1 MQSMTERKCLKFGF
15 STRDRGRE
23 HPMTRSWRMAYVM
36 ACCLDE
42 FGAYKW
48 TLCAK
53 EDIVCCVVS
62 AIASD
67 AGPALYS
74 KYLQNRERDICKTSV
89 HIQPQHTVLQVI

>member
-1 MQSMTERKCLKFGF
+1 
-15 STRDRGRE
+15 
-23 HPMTRSWRMAYVM
+23 MACVM

-53 EDIVCCVVS
+53 EDIVCGVVS

-74 KYLQNRERDICKTSV
+74 KYLQNRERDICSYSTTTSCLASDMKIKYIV
-89 HIQPQHTVLQVI
+89 